1 MKKLTLFAIAALIT
15 TIAGAQV
22 QFGLKAGLNLA
33 NLSVSPSED
42 GSSFKM
48 KPNLNAGGFAYVPL
62 FGHFGLQPEIM
73 YSAQGTKISAEG
85 TSINYNLNYVNVP
98 VLFKYKDASGF
109 FAELGPQ
116 IGILVAGKAKSGSQS
131 EDIKSSFKSTD
142 ISGALGIGYLSSLNL
157 GIDARY
163 SLGLTNI
170 IKDANGSSAKNG
182 VIQVGVFYMFGGSKK

>member
-15 TIAGAQV
+15 TIAAAQV

-33 NLSVSPSED
+33 NLSVSPNED
-42 GSSFKM
+42 GTSLKM
-48 KPNLNAGGFAYVPL
+48 KANLHAGAMAYVPL
-62 FGHFGLQPEIM
+62 FGHFGLQPEVI
-73 YSAQGTKISAEG
+73 YSGQGTKISAEG
-85 TSINYNLNYVNVP
+85 TSINYNLNYVSVP

-116 IGILVAGKAKSGSQS
+116 IGILVAGKAKSGDQS
-131 EDIKSSFKSTD
+131 ADIKDQFKSTD
-142 ISGALGIGYLSSLNL
+142 ISGAVGIGYLSSLNL

-170 IKDANGSSAKNG
+170 IKDAEGTTAKNG
-182 VIQVGVFYMFGGSKK
+182 VIQIGVFYMFGGSKK

>member
-15 TIAGAQV
+15 TIAGAQI

-33 NLSVSPSED
+33 NISVSPSED

-48 KPNLNAGGFAYVPL
+48 KPNLNAGGLVYVPL

-116 IGILVAGKAKSGSQS
+116 ISVLVAGKAKANGQSQ
-131 EDIKSSFKSTD
+131 DIKNEFKSTD
-142 ISGALGIGYLSSLNL
+142 ISGAFGIGYLSSLNL

-163 SLGLTNI
+163 NLGLTNI
-170 IKDANGSSAKNG
+170 IKDADGNSAKNG
-182 VIQVGVFYMFGGSKK
+182 VFQVGVFYMFGGKK